1 MIREVLLE
9 NYLPE
14 FMHDY
19 PEPVAALKAEN
30 PEFNIIWKATD
41 RILYNRFISTADEY
55 GISRFEKMLG
65 IHPTSEDNLESRRLR
80 VSNRWL
86 NTIPYT
92 MKALIQKLTL
102 LCRDDDFNLEH
113 NFKYGY
119 TLTINTNLEEYGKVG
134 ELEQIIDSMIPC
146 NIVVE
151 SFNHIKVNEP
161 EHVNFIS
168 GATTKSLMIEVT
180 NYTEQIVL
188 NDRVLNLYIQDNY
201 IEVQEDKILN
211 LHIPPDYPEMQ
222 KDITLELFI
231 NKFTET
237 ELEIGDDI
245 IATPLENG

>member
-1 MIREVLLE
+1 MIREVILE

-14 FMHDY
+14 FMQDY
-19 PEPVAALKAEN
+19 TEPVAALKAEN

-65 IHPTSEDNLESRRLR
+65 IYPTSEDNLESRRLR
-80 VSNRWL
+80 VSNRWF

-102 LCRDDDFNLEH
+102 LCRDNDFNLEH
-113 NFKYGY
+113 NFEYGY

-146 NIVVE
+146 NIIVE

-168 GATTKSLMIEVT
+168 GATTNSLMIEVT

-188 NDRVLNLYIQDNY
+188 NDRVLNLYIPDNY